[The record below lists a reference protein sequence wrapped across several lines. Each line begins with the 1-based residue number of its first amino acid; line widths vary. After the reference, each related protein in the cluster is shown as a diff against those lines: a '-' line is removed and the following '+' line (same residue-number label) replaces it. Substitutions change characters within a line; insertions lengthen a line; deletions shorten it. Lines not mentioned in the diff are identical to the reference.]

1 MENRTFFQIKY
12 VKTLMFKEYFR
23 FENAI
28 HFDGK
33 VFVITPSKGLKFWV
47 IRDNHID
54 KHMR

>member
-1 MENRTFFQIKY
+1 
-12 VKTLMFKEYFR
+12 MFKEYFR